1 VINASQ
7 AFLIR
12 AIRRYFQ
19 TEALQSGISILNR
32 DFREDLRVYID
43 MSILNL
49 GRPSGRR
56 ILPARS
62 RPVLIQLLS
71 FAAACSLFI
80 LPAQA
85 QRGEGPLVKAQPNG
99 ISVQDIIN
107 RFAEK
112 EKQFQIARE
121 RYTYKQSN
129 IIQTLDGDTVD
140 GEYRQD
146 WSINFDNQGKR
157 TITVDYAPT
166 DTLTRISMTSED
178 LNDMQNV
185 MPFVLTTEEIPD
197 YNILYLGQQKEDELN
212 TYVFDISPKQID
224 KKHRRFEG
232 RIWVDNQDF
241 QIVKTYGKSVPDIHS
256 GSQENLFPRFTTYRE
271 QIDNVYWFPT
281 YTSADDTLHFKSGD
295 VRIRVIIKYTD
306 YKRFVSESTI
316 IFDGQKLPN
325 ATDQQQPPQQQPHQ
339 QPPK

>member
-1 VINASQ
+1 METATSGNNFASNLYM
-7 AFLIR
+7 LIR
-12 AIRRYFQ
+12 NPGLTTRGRGLSQHVGPSLFQ
-19 TEALQSGISILNR
+19 LLCLITIS
-32 DFREDLRVYID
+32 
-43 MSILNL
+43 SL
-49 GRPSGRR
+49 G
-56 ILPARS
+56 ILPS
-62 RPVLIQLLS
+62 
-71 FAAACSLFI
+71 
-80 LPAQA
+80 QA
-85 QRGEGPLVKAQPNG
+85 QRGEGPLVKSQPNG
-99 ISVQDIIN
+99 ISVQDIIS

-112 EKQFQIARE
+112 EKQFQTARE
-121 RYTYKQSN
+121 KYTYKQSN

-157 TITVDYAPT
+157 TITVDYAPA

-271 QIDNVYWFPT
+271 QVDNVYWFPT
-281 YTSADDTLHFKSGD
+281 YTSADDTLHFKGGD

-306 YKRFVSESTI
+306 YRRFGSETKI
-316 IFDGQKLPN
+316 IFDGKQLPN
-325 ATDQQQPPQQQPHQ
+325 STEQP
-339 QPPK
+339 K

>member
-1 VINASQ
+1 MP
-7 AFLIR
+7 FLNSSL
-12 AIRRYFQ
+12 ATQ
-19 TEALQSGISILNR
+19 
-32 DFREDLRVYID
+32 
-43 MSILNL
+43 
-49 GRPSGRR
+49 GRGLSR
-56 ILPARS
+56 IARF
-62 RPVLIQLLS
+62 PLLQLLCFVS
-71 FAAACSLFI
+71 VCCLLI
-80 LPAQA
+80 VPAQA
-85 QRGEGPLVKAQPNG
+85 QRGEGALVKTQPNG
-99 ISVQDIIN
+99 ISVQEIIN

-112 EKQFQIARE
+112 EKQFQLARE
-121 RYTYKQSN
+121 KYTYKQSN

-146 WSINFDNQGKR
+146 WSINFDGQGKR
-157 TITVDYAPT
+157 TITVDYAPA

-306 YKRFVSESTI
+306 YKRFGSESTI

-325 ATDQQQPPQQQPHQ
+325 STQQPQQP
-339 QPPK
+339 K

>member
-1 VINASQ
+1 LAAVC
-7 AFLIR
+7 FL
-12 AIRRYFQ
+12 
-19 TEALQSGISILNR
+19 AL
-32 DFREDLRVYID
+32 
-43 MSILNL
+43 
-49 GRPSGRR
+49 
-56 ILPARS
+56 A
-62 RPVLIQLLS
+62 
-71 FAAACSLFI
+71 
-80 LPAQA
+80 PAQA

-112 EKQFQIARE
+112 EKQFQMARE

-146 WSINFDNQGKR
+146 WEINFDNHGKR
-157 TITVDYAPT
+157 TITVDYAPA

-212 TYVFDISPKQID
+212 TYVFDISPKHID
-224 KKHRRFEG
+224 KNHRRFEG

-306 YKRFVSESTI
+306 YKRFGSESTI

-325 ATDQQQPPQQQPHQ
+325 STQQQP
-339 QPPK
+339 K

>member
-1 VINASQ
+1 
-7 AFLIR
+7 
-12 AIRRYFQ
+12 
-19 TEALQSGISILNR
+19 
-32 DFREDLRVYID
+32 
-43 MSILNL
+43 M
-49 GRPSGRR
+49 
-56 ILPARS
+56 
-62 RPVLIQLLS
+62 
-71 FAAACSLFI
+71 
-80 LPAQA
+80 
-85 QRGEGPLVKAQPNG
+85 
-99 ISVQDIIN
+99 QDIIN

-157 TITVDYAPT
+157 TITVDYAPA

-212 TYVFDISPKQID
+212 TYVFDISPKKID
-224 KKHRRFEG
+224 KNHRRFEG

-281 YTSADDTLHFKSGD
+281 YTSADDTLHFKGGD

-306 YKRFVSESTI
+306 YKRFGSETKI
-316 IFDGQKLPN
+316 IFDGKQLPN
-325 ATDQQQPPQQQPHQ
+325 TTEQP
-339 QPPK
+339 K

>member
-1 VINASQ
+1 M
-7 AFLIR
+7 LIR
-12 AIRRYFQ
+12 NPGLTTRGRGLSSYVRVSLFQLLCLIAISF
-19 TEALQSGISILNR
+19 
-32 DFREDLRVYID
+32 
-43 MSILNL
+43 L
-49 GRPSGRR
+49 GT
-56 ILPARS
+56 LPAH
-62 RPVLIQLLS
+62 
-71 FAAACSLFI
+71 
-80 LPAQA
+80 A
-85 QRGEGPLVKAQPNG
+85 QRGEGALVKTQPNG
-99 ISVQDIIN
+99 ISVQEIIT

-146 WSINFDNQGKR
+146 WEINFDSHGKR
-157 TITVDYAPT
+157 TISVDYAPA

-212 TYVFDISPKQID
+212 TYVFDISPKHID
-224 KKHRRFEG
+224 KNHRRFEG

-281 YTSADDTLHFKSGD
+281 YTSADDNLHFKSGD

-306 YKRFVSESTI
+306 YKRFGSESTI

-325 ATDQQQPPQQQPHQ
+325 ATQPPQQ
-339 QPPK
+339 PK

>member
-1 VINASQ
+1 M
-7 AFLIR
+7 LIR
-12 AIRRYFQ
+12 NPGLTTRGRGLSQ
-19 TEALQSGISILNR
+19 H
-32 DFREDLRVYID
+32 V
-43 MSILNL
+43 
-49 GRPSGRR
+49 RPS
-56 ILPARS
+56 LF
-62 RPVLIQLLS
+62 QLLCLITIS
-71 FAAACSLFI
+71 SLGI

-85 QRGEGPLVKAQPNG
+85 QRGEGALVKAQPNG
-99 ISVQDIIN
+99 ISVQDIIS

-121 RYTYKQSN
+121 KYTYKQSN

-157 TITVDYAPT
+157 TITVDYAPA

-306 YKRFVSESTI
+306 YKRFGAETKI
-316 IFDGQKLPN
+316 IFDGKQLPN
-325 ATDQQQPPQQQPHQ
+325 TTEQP
-339 QPPK
+339 K

>member
-1 VINASQ
+1 
-7 AFLIR
+7 
-12 AIRRYFQ
+12 
-19 TEALQSGISILNR
+19 
-32 DFREDLRVYID
+32 
-43 MSILNL
+43 L
-49 GRPSGRR
+49 GT
-56 ILPARS
+56 LPAH
-62 RPVLIQLLS
+62 
-71 FAAACSLFI
+71 
-80 LPAQA
+80 A
-85 QRGEGPLVKAQPNG
+85 QRGEGALVKAQPNG
-99 ISVQDIIN
+99 ISVQDIIS

-146 WSINFDNQGKR
+146 WEINFDNHGKR
-157 TITVDYAPT
+157 TITVDYAPA

-212 TYVFDISPKQID
+212 TYVFDISPKHID
-224 KKHRRFEG
+224 KNHRRFEG

-306 YKRFVSESTI
+306 YKRFGSESTI

-325 ATDQQQPPQQQPHQ
+325 STQQQP
-339 QPPK
+339 K

>member
-1 VINASQ
+1 MLSQ
-7 AFLIR
+7 
-12 AIRRYFQ
+12 
-19 TEALQSGISILNR
+19 
-32 DFREDLRVYID
+32 
-43 MSILNL
+43 NL
-49 GRPSGRR
+49 GLTTRGRGLSRCVRPYFFH
-56 ILPARS
+56 
-62 RPVLIQLLS
+62 LLC
-71 FAAACSLFI
+71 FIAIASLGI

-85 QRGEGPLVKAQPNG
+85 QRGEGALVKTQPNG
-99 ISVQDIIN
+99 ISVQDIIS

-146 WSINFDNQGKR
+146 WEINFDSHGKR
-157 TITVDYAPT
+157 TITVDYAPA

-212 TYVFDISPKQID
+212 TYVFDISPKHID
-224 KKHRRFEG
+224 KNHRRFEG

-295 VRIRVIIKYTD
+295 VRIRVIIRYTD
-306 YKRFVSESTI
+306 YKRFGSESTI
-316 IFDGQKLPN
+316 IFDGQRLPN
-325 ATDQQQPPQQQPHQ
+325 STQQQQPP
-339 QPPK
+339 K

>member
-1 VINASQ
+1 M
-7 AFLIR
+7 LIR
-12 AIRRYFQ
+12 NPGLTTRGRGLSQ
-19 TEALQSGISILNR
+19 H
-32 DFREDLRVYID
+32 V
-43 MSILNL
+43 
-49 GRPSGRR
+49 RPS
-56 ILPARS
+56 LF
-62 RPVLIQLLS
+62 QLLCLITIS
-71 FAAACSLFI
+71 SLGI

-85 QRGEGPLVKAQPNG
+85 QRGEGALVKAQPNG

-157 TITVDYAPT
+157 TITVDYAPA

-212 TYVFDISPKQID
+212 TYVFDISPKKID
-224 KKHRRFEG
+224 KNHRRFEG

-306 YKRFVSESTI
+306 YKRFGAETKI
-316 IFDGQKLPN
+316 IFDGKQLPN
-325 ATDQQQPPQQQPHQ
+325 TTEQP
-339 QPPK
+339 K

>member
-1 VINASQ
+1 MP
-7 AFLIR
+7 FLNSSL
-12 AIRRYFQ
+12 AIQGRG
-19 TEALQSGISILNR
+19 LSKISR
-32 DFREDLRVYID
+32 
-43 MSILNL
+43 
-49 GRPSGRR
+49 
-56 ILPARS
+56 LP
-62 RPVLIQLLS
+62 LLQLLC
-71 FAAACSLFI
+71 FLAICSLVTA
-80 LPAQA
+80 PAQA
-85 QRGEGPLVKAQPNG
+85 QRGEGPLVKSQPNG
-99 ISVQDIIN
+99 ISVQDIIT

-146 WSINFDNQGKR
+146 WSINFDSHGKR
-157 TITVDYAPT
+157 TITVDYAPA

-271 QIDNVYWFPT
+271 QVDNIYWFPT
-281 YTSADDTLHFKSGD
+281 YTRADDTLHFKSGD

-306 YKRFVSESTI
+306 YKRFGSESTI

-325 ATDQQQPPQQQPHQ
+325 ATQPPQQ
-339 QPPK
+339 PK

>member
-1 VINASQ
+1 MP
-7 AFLIR
+7 FLN
-12 AIRRYFQ
+12 
-19 TEALQSGISILNR
+19 SGHS
-32 DFREDLRVYID
+32 DQ
-43 MSILNL
+43 
-49 GRPSGRR
+49 GRGLSR
-56 ILPARS
+56 IAR
-62 RPVLIQLLS
+62 LLLLQLLS
-71 FAAACSLFI
+71 LAAVCSLSI

-85 QRGEGPLVKAQPNG
+85 QRGEGILVKSQPNG
-99 ISVQDIIN
+99 ISVQEIIS

-112 EKQFQIARE
+112 EKQFQLARE
-121 RYTYKQSN
+121 KYTYKQSN

-146 WSINFDNQGKR
+146 WSINFDSHGKR
-157 TITVDYAPT
+157 TISVDYAPA

-212 TYVFDISPKQID
+212 TYVFDISPKHID
-224 KKHRRFEG
+224 KSHRRFEG

-306 YKRFVSESTI
+306 YKRFGSESTI

-325 ATDQQQPPQQQPHQ
+325 ANPQSQPPQQ
-339 QPPK
+339 PK